1 MWSSVAS
8 TVNVFRETQ
17 LSSRHLTMDLAY
29 GILPVIYLQLS
40 DKMKREE
47 KDYFQDTCASTV

>member
-8 TVNVFRETQ
+8 TVNVVRETQ
-17 LSSRHLTMDLAY
+17 LSSRHLTTDLAY
-29 GILPVIYLQLS
+29 GIYLQLS